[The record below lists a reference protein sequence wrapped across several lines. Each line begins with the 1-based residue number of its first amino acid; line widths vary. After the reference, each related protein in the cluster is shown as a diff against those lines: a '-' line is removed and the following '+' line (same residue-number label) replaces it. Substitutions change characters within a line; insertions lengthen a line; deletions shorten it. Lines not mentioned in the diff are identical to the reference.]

1 MTVYPNY
8 ITKLIKLFK
17 FKIKDSQST
26 KLVED
31 FNEEN
36 FMTESKYFMPFYDV
50 LQCKKK
56 NYF

>member
-8 ITKLIKLFK
+8 ISKLIKLFK

-31 FNEEN
+31 LNEEN
-36 FMTESKYFMPFYDV
+36 FLTASKYFMPY
-50 LQCKKK
+50 L
-56 NYF
+56 

>member
-8 ITKLIKLFK
+8 ISKLIKLFK

-31 FNEEN
+31 LNEEN
-36 FMTESKYFMPFYDV
+36 FLKESKYFMPFYDV
-50 LQCKKK
+50 LYCRI
-56 NYF
+56 